1 MSRFFTFVCKILAGL
16 GIVVLLVITGLSPRW
31 ASRPEDVRAAAPT
44 PEPTAVPLPTPSP
57 TPEITPSPVPT
68 PTPTPT
74 PTAPPTPTPTP
85 QTYTISMVGD
95 CTLASYPKIRYW
107 EIAFENVVKEDWSYP
122 FSNTAELFR
131 EDELTMVN
139 LECSISDQIGYPGTT
154 FSFLAPSAA
163 VNILTEGSVEF
174 AGTANNHAMDFG
186 WGIYEDTLANLD
198 RAGIAHSGNEE
209 STLIST
215 KSGLSVGVYTAYSG
229 HYSSPDGVAAGVR
242 HLKEQGAEI
251 VVVFAHWGD
260 EASYYQNGNQ
270 IAVAHAAIDAGADIV
285 AGHGPHRL
293 QPMEEY
299 NGGVIFYSLGNFV
312 FGGNTQP
319 ADMDTAIAQVTFTRQ
334 ADGNLVQTDHR
345 ALPGSISSQYPLNDY
360 RPTLFA
366 EGTEEY
372 ARAMSK
378 IDGSW
383 TGANNVIDYSF
394 MHEDNA

>member
-1 MSRFFTFVCKILAGL
+1 MNRFFIVLCKILAAL
-16 GIVVLLVITGLSPRW
+16 GILTLLAYTVLSPRW
-31 ASRPEDVRAAAPT
+31 AARPEALRAATPSPETTPQPVETLSPT
-44 PEPTAVPLPTPSP
+44 PEVTPSP
-57 TPEITPSPVPT
+57 TPTATPAPTPSPAPT
-68 PTPTPT
+68 PTPTPES
-74 PTAPPTPTPTP
+74 
-85 QTYTISMVGD
+85 YTISLVGD
-95 CTLASYPKIRYW
+95 CTLASYPKIRFW

-122 FSNTAELFR
+122 FSNMAELFH

-139 LECSISDQIGYPGTT
+139 LECSISDQIGYPGST
-154 FSFLAPSAA
+154 FSFLAPSSA
-163 VNILTEGSVEF
+163 VNILTEGGVEF

-198 RAGIAHSGNEE
+198 RAGIAHCGNEE
-209 STLIST
+209 STLIT
-215 KSGLSVGVYTAYSG
+215 TRNGISVGVYTAYSG
-229 HYSSPDGVAAGVR
+229 HYSSPEGVADGVR
-242 HLKEQGAEI
+242 RLKEQGAEI
-251 VVVFAHWGD
+251 VVVYAHWGD

-299 NGGVIFYSLGNFV
+299 NRGVIFYSLGNFV

-334 ADGNLVQTDHR
+334 EDGTLVITDHR

-360 RPTLFA
+360 RPTLFD
-366 EGTEEY
+366 EGTEDY

-394 MHEDNA
+394 MHEDSA